1 MGGSF
6 RNPNRGSGK
15 SIGFQLMAGFCA
27 HVLLFNS
34 SIRNSW
40 AGKLSVYRRKTAASK
55 RA

>member
-15 SIGFQLMAGFCA
+15 SIGLQLMAGFCA

-34 SIRNSW
+34 LIRNS
-40 AGKLSVYRRKTAASK
+40 GLASSQFTGEK
-55 RA
+55 QQRQS